1 MNRDTLRNL
10 WIASLIFLVVMW
22 VGPRLLPTP
31 PPPPVTPASPSSVP
45 GESPF
50 VPPDPSTP
58 TVPGERT
65 TAARPAL
72 EAGGPAP
79 LEVVEADSVQ
89 TLFMGAEPEDSAEKK
104 VPAGPFRMGLTLS
117 NLGASVESATIADHA
132 ETLHSPERYLLLG
145 PVVSVDGISF
155 RSLAVENINIDGI
168 DVPVRD
174 RRWHAEPV
182 QAAERTR
189 PGGVKEVG
197 QSVVFRLDI
206 HRDGQPLVRLTRNYF
221 LPQQPPKGGR
231 HDLHTD
237 LQVTNLSTAPH
248 RVVVT
253 YQGGMGVRQASPRWD
268 DRIVDMGLRYG
279 GRVEGHRHTHQSV
292 LGAAAH
298 ALNLYVAP
306 AVDDGTRLSWA
317 ATANTF
323 FTCTVAPLAPDGQG
337 QPADLAKVEAFD
349 ADGSPTTG
357 EDLTLRFVSRAQEL
371 AAGATASYPADVFL
385 GEKEVDAFRQVPV
398 YRDRNYY
405 FQISAGYGWCTFS
418 WLVEMMI
425 WLLNKLHLV
434 VRDFGVAIIIL
445 VLIVRT
451 ILHPITKKGQV
462 NMVRMQHQMQE
473 LAPKIEEIKKKYAN
487 DKPRMN
493 QEMMKLNINPAGQML
508 TCLPMILQMPIWVA
522 LYISLSNNILMRHEG
537 FLFTWIHDLTA
548 PDAAYVF
555 ASPFYVPLFGW
566 EIASLNI
573 LPFLLALAMYL
584 QQKTQPKP
592 KPHPNMTEQQRQQQ
606 EMMQRMG
613 PIMSIMMFLIFYNM
627 PAGLN
632 LYIMASS
639 FFGMIEQ
646 SRIRK
651 HIREQEEAGTL
662 MKPARKT
669 APVDALGRPQKAG
682 GPGWFDKL
690 QKMAEEAQ
698 KVQSQRQAKGKPKR

>member
-31 PPPPVTPASPSSVP
+31 PPPATPSPATSAP
-45 GESPF
+45 GESPTTPPDGS
-50 VPPDPSTP
+50 VPPAPSDRSA
-58 TVPGERT
+58 V
-65 TAARPAL
+65 ARPAPETGVPAAWEVL
-72 EAGGPAP
+72 EA
-79 LEVVEADSVQ
+79 ETVQ
-89 TLFMGAEPEDSAEKK
+89 SLSMGAELEDPAEAKASAS
-104 VPAGPFRMGLTLS
+104 PYRMRLTLS
-117 NLGASVESATIADHA
+117 NLGASIESATIADHA

-145 PVVSVDGISF
+145 PVQSVDGITF
-155 RSLAVENINIDGI
+155 RSLAVENVNIDGI
-168 DVPVRD
+168 DVPLRD
-174 RRWHAEPV
+174 RRWHVDAV
-182 QAAERTR
+182 QPAERMQ
-189 PGGVKEVG
+189 PDGAKEVG
-197 QSVVFRLDI
+197 QSIEFRLDI
-206 HRDGQPLVRLTRNYF
+206 HRDGQPLLRLTRSYF
-221 LPQQPPKGGR
+221 LPQQPRKGGR
-231 HDLHTD
+231 HDLRTD
-237 LQVTNLSTAPH
+237 LQVTNLSGQPH

-253 YQGGMGVRQASPRWD
+253 YQGGIGVRQASPRWD
-268 DRIVDMGLRYG
+268 DRIVDMGLRNA

-306 AVDDGTRLSWA
+306 AVDDGARLSWA

-323 FTCTVAPLAPDGQG
+323 FTCTIAPLAAAGQG
-337 QPADLAKVEAFD
+337 QPADLAKVEAYD
-349 ADGSPTTG
+349 ADGSPVTG
-357 EDLTLRFVSRAQEL
+357 EDLTLRFVSRAHEL
-371 AAGATASYPADVFL
+371 ATGATASYPADVFL

-487 DKPRMN
+487 DKSRMN

-537 FLFTWIHDLTA
+537 FLFTWIHDLTS

-555 ASPFYVPLFGW
+555 ARPYHVPLFGW

-613 PIMSIMMFLIFYNM
+613 PIMSVMMFLIFYNM

-662 MKPARKT
+662 MKPARKS

-682 GPGWFDKL
+682 GPSWFDKL